1 MTPLHEVQHVR
12 YPPFEA
18 GRWLPQALPLTERRR
33 YLGDFATKKDAL
45 ELLKTLH
52 PPFELGTRDGWFVE
66 TSYVY
71 GEETLETKTTGN
83 VTEEAPFVDLI
94 NHQRRGWYLIPNPI
108 HHVVRQFINTVVLV
122 LLAAL
127 FYLFISPLL
136 IFFGL
141 PVYGLETV
149 RWGLL
154 DYPALAVFVVP
165 LLFAPLV
172 IRVVANLV
180 ELQRQNRFLRS
191 DPPRPEIK
199 LSDPVIANEPLGLTV
214 SFNDFPEDWNHV
226 DVLWRVGVLPP
237 SREELLKELNRLP
250 ERQPPPGL
258 STELPHHWIVG
269 LDDGT
274 AGGED
279 APMQMQEVKGGLF
292 LRPMRIMATSE
303 QQRWNDGEEV
313 LLQPPKGPWPGSV
326 NTDLVRVHWECILRI
341 DRSKGGALLW
351 VEPLKVAH
359 ADVASVLPALPL
371 HDGRSELD
379 IS

>member
-1 MTPLHEVQHVR
+1 MTPLHQVQHVR

-18 GRWLPQALPLTERRR
+18 GRWLPQALPITQRKQH
-33 YLGDFATKKDAL
+33 LGDFATKEEAL
-45 ELLKTLH
+45 KLLKTLH
-52 PPFELGTRDGWFVE
+52 PPFELGTKDGWYIE

-71 GEETLETKTTGN
+71 GDETLEAQRTEN
-83 VTEEAPFVDLI
+83 VTDDAPFVDLI
-94 NHQRRGWYLIPNPI
+94 KHQRRGWYLIPNPI

-127 FYLFISPLL
+127 FYLFISPLFL
-136 IFFGL
+136 LLGF

-165 LLFAPLV
+165 LLFAPLLV
-172 IRVVANLV
+172 RVVANLV

-191 DPPRPEIK
+191 DPPRPEII
-199 LSDPVIANEPLGLTV
+199 LTPPVIANQPLRMTV
-214 SFNDFPEDWNHV
+214 SFNEFLSDWNHI
-226 DVLWRVGVLPP
+226 DVFWRVGILPP
-237 SREELLKELNRLP
+237 SREVLLKELNRLP
-250 ERQPPPGL
+250 DRQPPPGL
-258 STELPHHWIVG
+258 TTELPHHWIVG

-303 QQRWNDGEEV
+303 QQRLQDGEEV
-313 LLQPPKGPWPGSV
+313 LLQPPQGPWPGSV

-359 ADVASVLPALPL
+359 ADVASVLPSLPL

-379 IS
+379 IT

>member
-1 MTPLHEVQHVR
+1 MTPLHQVQHVR

-18 GRWLPQALPLTERRR
+18 GRWLPQALPITQRKQH
-33 YLGDFATKKDAL
+33 LGDFATKEEAL
-45 ELLKTLH
+45 KLLKTLH
-52 PPFELGTRDGWFVE
+52 PPFELGTKDGWYIE

-71 GEETLETKTTGN
+71 GDETLEAQRTEN
-83 VTEEAPFVDLI
+83 VTDDAPFVDLI
-94 NHQRRGWYLIPNPI
+94 KHQRRGWYLIPNPI

-127 FYLFISPLL
+127 FYLFISPLFL
-136 IFFGL
+136 LLGF

-165 LLFAPLV
+165 LLFAPLLV
-172 IRVVANLV
+172 RVVANLV

-199 LSDPVIANEPLGLTV
+199 LTSPVIANQPLRMTV
-214 SFNDFPEDWNHV
+214 SFNEFLSDWNHI
-226 DVLWRVGVLPP
+226 DVFWRVGILPP
-237 SREELLKELNRLP
+237 SREVLLKELNRLP
-250 ERQPPPGL
+250 DRQPPPGL
-258 STELPHHWIVG
+258 TTELPHHWIVG

-303 QQRWNDGEEV
+303 QQRLQDGEEV
-313 LLQPPKGPWPGSV
+313 LLQPPQGPWPGSV

-359 ADVASVLPALPL
+359 ADVASVLPSLPL

-379 IS
+379 IT

>member
-1 MTPLHEVQHVR
+1 MTPLHQVQHVR

-18 GRWLPQALPLTERRR
+18 GRWLPQALPITQRKQH
-33 YLGDFATKKDAL
+33 LGDFATKEEAL
-45 ELLKTLH
+45 KLLKTLH
-52 PPFELGTRDGWFVE
+52 PPFELGTKDGWYIE

-71 GEETLETKTTGN
+71 GDETLEAQRTEN
-83 VTEEAPFVDLI
+83 VTDDAPFVDLI
-94 NHQRRGWYLIPNPI
+94 KHQRRGWYLIPNPI

-127 FYLFISPLL
+127 FYLFISPLFL
-136 IFFGL
+136 LLGF

-165 LLFAPLV
+165 LLFAPLLV
-172 IRVVANLV
+172 RVVANLV

-199 LSDPVIANEPLGLTV
+199 LTPPVIANQPLRMTV
-214 SFNDFPEDWNHV
+214 SFNEFLSDWNHI
-226 DVLWRVGVLPP
+226 DVFWRVGILPP
-237 SREELLKELNRLP
+237 SREVLLKELNRLP
-250 ERQPPPGL
+250 DRQPPPGL
-258 STELPHHWIVG
+258 TTELPHHWIVG

-303 QQRWNDGEEV
+303 QQRLQDGEEV
-313 LLQPPKGPWPGSV
+313 LLQPPEGPWPGSV

-359 ADVASVLPALPL
+359 ADVASVLPSLPL

-379 IS
+379 IT